1 MIHPLSQDL
10 GKLKDSELELKIQE
24 LSRKYWQARNPYL
37 QQQIST
43 FLELYNDELKSR
55 RMKTWEQQRQNMDKG
70 LDKLINI
77 N

>member
-55 RMKTWEQQRQNMDKG
+55 RMETWEQQRQNMDKG